1 MNNQFAYP
9 PTSDGKPFRLSM
21 GLRELDPSN
30 WIEGGSDLADQLAD
44 RNRILMENRSQV
56 VQIQPGHNDAIDG
69 FASKIVENLANF
81 HPEYKVSNLKIT
93 HLQSDISVDLSEDS
107 PLVQLSRVIA
117 EDLCLLQFKDN
128 VWQLVAAVVIF
139 PSRWNL
145 LEKIGKNLDE
155 IHIPVPGYDIA
166 LQPFMTET
174 FNKIKPDRPVWRKN
188 WSLHET
194 SLLHEPVYQSHP
206 ASVENY
212 WWRTERQTLTA
223 LEDGKYILFT
233 IRNRSEP
240 FKWIKSDPTAAEQFA
255 KTLATISPEML
266 EYKHLVEKREEF
278 ISYLNLP

>member
-21 GLRELDPSN
+21 GLRELDPAN
-30 WIEGGSDLADQLAD
+30 WIEGGSDLVDQLTD
-44 RNRILMENRSQV
+44 RSKILIENRNQV
-56 VQIQPGHNDAIDG
+56 VQIQPGHNVAIDY
-69 FASKIVENLANF
+69 FVSKIVENLAKF
-81 HPEYKVSNLKIT
+81 HPQYEVSDSKIT
-93 HLQSDISVDLSEDS
+93 HLESKITVDLAEDN

-117 EDLCLLQFKDN
+117 EDLCLLQFKNDA
-128 VWQLVAAVVIF
+128 WQLVAAVVIF

-145 LEKIGKNLDE
+145 LEKIGKNLDQ
-155 IHIPVPGYDIA
+155 IHTPVPGYNQA
-166 LQPFMTET
+166 LQPFMTDT

-194 SLLHEPVYQSHP
+194 SLLHEPVYKSSP

-223 LEDGKYILFT
+223 SEDGKYILFT

-240 FKWIKSDPTAAEQFA
+240 FKWIKSDPVAAEQFA
-255 KTLATISPEML
+255 KTLATLSPEML
-266 EYKHLVEKREEF
+266 QYKHLVEKREEF
-278 ISYLNLP
+278 ISYLN

>member
-30 WIEGGSDLADQLAD
+30 WIEGGPDLADQLAD

-69 FASKIVENLANF
+69 FTSKIVENLANF
-81 HPEYKVSNLKIT
+81 HPEYKVSNLKVT

-117 EDLCLLQFKDN
+117 EDLCLLQFKDD

-174 FNKIKPDRPVWRKN
+174 FNKIKPGRPVWRKN

-194 SLLHEPVYQSHP
+194 SLLHEPVYRSHP

-278 ISYLNLP
+278 ISYLN

>member
-1 MNNQFAYP
+1 
-9 PTSDGKPFRLSM
+9 M

-81 HPEYKVSNLKIT
+81 HPEYKVSNLKVT

-223 LEDGKYILFT
+223 LDDGKYILFT

-240 FKWIKSDPTAAEQFA
+240 FKWIKYDPTAAEQFA

>member
-21 GLRELDPSN
+21 GLRELDPAN
-30 WIEGGSDLADQLAD
+30 WIEGGSDLVDQLTD
-44 RNRILMENRSQV
+44 RGKILIETRNQV
-56 VQIQPGHNDAIDG
+56 VQIQPDHNVAIDY
-69 FASKIVENLANF
+69 FVAKIVENLAKF
-81 HPEYKVSNLKIT
+81 HPQYEVSDSKIT
-93 HLQSDISVDLSEDS
+93 HLESKIAVDLAEDN

-117 EDLCLLQFKDN
+117 EDLCLLQFKND

-145 LEKIGKNLDE
+145 LEKIGKNLDQ
-155 IHIPVPGYDIA
+155 IHTPVPGYNQA
-166 LQPFMTET
+166 LQPFMTDT

-194 SLLHEPVYQSHP
+194 SLLH
-206 ASVENY
+206 A
-212 WWRTERQTLTA
+212 A

-240 FKWIKSDPTAAEQFA
+240 FKWIKSDPVAAEQFA
-255 KTLATISPEML
+255 KTLATLSPEML
-266 EYKHLVEKREEF
+266 QYKHLVEKREEF
-278 ISYLNLP
+278 ISYLN